1 VSGKPRA
8 RRQDKPKPPL
18 WKRVAALCET
28 VIIASLIV
36 AYLYSDLGPPRAFR
50 QGAFAVFRHELTQL
64 PPYPN
69 SVVNDE
75 TDYNGP
81 LHPPVLDRS
90 YTLDGTCLDVHI
102 YYAQLAVAKGWA
114 TRESATSHNRVIYSE
129 FRKTLGEYTLR
140 LVIECEINPTT
151 SPGYSLGLDTA

>member
-1 VSGKPRA
+1 MLVSMA
-8 RRQDKPKPPL
+8 VL
-18 WKRVAALCET
+18 ALAAL
-28 VIIASLIV
+28 
-36 AYLYSDLGPPRAFR
+36 YSAFGPPRAFR

-64 PPYPN
+64 PPYPD

-102 YYAQLAVAKGWA
+102 YYARLAVAKGWA
-114 TRESATSHNRVIYSE
+114 TRESATYHNRVIYSE
-129 FRKTLGEYTLR
+129 FRKTVGEYALR
-140 LVIECEINPTT
+140 LVTDCEFDPTT
-151 SPGYSLGLDTA
+151 SPGYTLRLDTM